1 MARHRLKV
9 PAETVAYLRTLPPE
23 TKRKLRSGLTL
34 LIDSPRA
41 GKPLRAELAGLWSLR
56 IGRLRIIYRIERS
69 TIDIIAIGPR
79 SSIYGDVTRH
89 RRG

>member
-9 PAETVAYLRTLPPE
+9 PAATVAYLRKLPPD

-34 LIDSPRA
+34 LTEAPQA

-56 IGRLRIIYRIERS
+56 IGRLRIIYRIERT

-79 SSIYGDVTRH
+79 SSIYSDVTRH
-89 RRG
+89 LRG